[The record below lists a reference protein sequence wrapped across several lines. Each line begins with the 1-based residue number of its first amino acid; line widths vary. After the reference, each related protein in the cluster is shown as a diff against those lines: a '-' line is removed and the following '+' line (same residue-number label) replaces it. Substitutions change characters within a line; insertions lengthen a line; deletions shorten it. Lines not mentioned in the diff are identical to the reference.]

1 MKCMN
6 YISKIVYKMNYGSFT
21 DLDKMEY
28 SPVKVRGEFL
38 HEKEILIGP
47 RALIEEDSSIN
58 RVGSLVSDPKRNQG
72 WLVVTPFKLKESG

>member
-1 MKCMN
+1 
-6 YISKIVYKMNYGSFT
+6 MNYGSFT